1 MMMFK
6 FRSALDE
13 VMLYAAVLDEKHN
26 TAYRWGLDREW
37 MINGT
42 KITARIFGY
51 REKMFV
57 M

>member
-26 TAYRWGLDREW
+26 TAYRWGLDRE
-37 MINGT
+37 
-42 KITARIFGY
+42 
-51 REKMFV
+51 
-57 M
+57 